1 MAAKKPAA
9 AEYAGFLPRFV
20 AFLIDALII
29 IVAGILVPFLKLL
42 GILVPWVYFAYLE
55 SSEKQATLGKTAMG
69 LKVTDNDGK
78 RLSFTTASV
87 RYFAKILSAL
97 ILGLGFVMI
106 AFDAKK
112 QGLHDKIAGTL
123 VVVTAKQ

>member
-1 MAAKKPAA
+1 MAAKKPV
-9 AEYAGFLPRFV
+9 EYAGFLPRFV

-42 GILVPWVYFAYLE
+42 GILVPWLYFAYFE
-55 SSEKQATLGKTAMG
+55 SSEKQATPGKTAMG
-69 LKVTDNDGK
+69 LKVTDTDGK
-78 RLSFTTASV
+78 RLSFVTASI
-87 RYFAKILSAL
+87 RHFAKFVSAL
-97 ILGLGFVMI
+97 IIGLGFVMI

-123 VVVTAKQ
+123 VVMDKK

>member
-1 MAAKKPAA
+1 MAAKKPV
-9 AEYAGFLPRFV
+9 EYASFLPRFV
-20 AFLIDALII
+20 AFLIDALIL

-42 GILVPWVYFAYLE
+42 GILVPWLYFAYLE

-69 LKVTDNDGK
+69 LKVTDMDGK
-78 RLSFTTASV
+78 RLSFATATV

-97 ILGLGFVMI
+97 ILFLGFVMI

-123 VVVTAKQ
+123 VVPVAKQ